1 MIRLAQRA
9 ASSLARSDQVDRP
22 AHGHIRN
29 KKHIFFFL
37 SFFFLSDSVDGRV
50 KVEDGEEG
58 MVREGVGFA
67 KALMF
72 CSSGC

>member
-9 ASSLARSDQVDRP
+9 ASSLARSTGLP
-22 AHGHIRN
+22 TYMFGTKN
-29 KKHIFFFL
+29 TFSFFFL
-37 SFFFLSDSVDGRV
+37 FFFLSDSVDGRV

>member
-1 MIRLAQRA
+1 MFGTKNTF
-9 ASSLARSDQVDRP
+9 S
-22 AHGHIRN
+22 
-29 KKHIFFFL
+29 FFFL
-37 SFFFLSDSVDGRV
+37 FFFLSDSVDGRV